1 MLRQRTTRTKKRR
14 AWDLPANALAHDLR
28 DFLDWSA
35 AMGFAQPTLTQ
46 RLRGLRRFILWC
58 AERAIE
64 RPQDVTLP
72 IIERYQRHLHHYR
85 KKSGEPLTFASQH
98 GELVPLKAYFK
109 WLVRERRI
117 LYNPA
122 SDMVMPRLPKRLPHH
137 VLTIEEI
144 EHILNQADVTTL
156 SGIRDRAMME
166 VLYSSGIRRIE
177 LKRLHMVEVDT
188 RRGSL
193 LVKGGKGDKDR
204 FVPLGER
211 ACAWVDKYLNEVRP
225 ELIAMRDDGTLFLA
239 DYGEP
244 FHPDTL
250 GDCIKR
256 YIEQAGIK
264 VQGSCHLFRHA
275 CATHMLEN
283 GADIRFIQ
291 ALLGHAKLT
300 TTEVYT
306 QVSILKLKEIHA
318 ATHPARLT
326 RVKDDQSALL
336 GDEEKQALLDTL
348 ADEDDEEV
356 S

>member
-1 MLRQRTTRTKKRR
+1 MLRKIKPRKHQKR
-14 AWDLPANALAHDLR
+14 AWDLPDNGLGNTLR
-28 DFLDWSA
+28 EFLDWSA
-35 AMGFAQPTLTQ
+35 TMGFSQPTLTQ
-46 RLRGLRRFILWC
+46 RQRSLRRFILWC
-58 AERAIE
+58 AERAIAQ
-64 RPQDVTLP
+64 PQEVTLP
-72 IIERYQRHLHHYR
+72 IIERYQRYLHHYR
-85 KKSGEPLTFASQH
+85 KQNGEALTYASQH

-122 SDMVMPRLPKRLPHH
+122 SDMIMPRLPKQLPHH
-137 VLTIEEI
+137 VLSIEEI
-144 EHILNQADVTTL
+144 EHILNQADVKTPL
-156 SGIRDRAMME
+156 GIRDRAIME

-177 LKRLHMVEVDT
+177 LKRLHVAEVDT

-193 LVKGGKGDKDR
+193 LVKSGKGSQDR

-211 ACAWVDKYLNEVRP
+211 ACAWVKKYMEEVRS
-225 ELIAMRDDGTLFLA
+225 ELITAHDDGTLFLN

-244 FHPDTL
+244 YHPDTL
-250 GDCIKR
+250 GDCVKR

-264 VQGSCHLFRHA
+264 AQGACHLFRHA

-318 ATHPARLT
+318 ATHPAKLKQLEEDKQT
-326 RVKDDQSALL
+326 LL
-336 GDEEKQALLDTL
+336 MTL
-348 ADEDDEEV
+348 STEADEDTL
-356 S
+356 